1 MKQSIILYLVLTVL
15 TGCGLGTSSE
25 NQTGVSGREIAA
37 AAKPAT
43 EVVDAF
49 HKALMTNDTNQA
61 LALLADD
68 VLIYESGG
76 AEASKAEYASHH
88 LAADMA
94 FLKNVTQSVV
104 TRSAQASNDT
114 ALVTSQGKTIGTY
127 KDKAIDSASTETVV
141 LRLIGEQWK
150 IVHIHWS
157 SADNKPKLATP

>member
-1 MKQSIILYLVLTVL
+1 MKQSIILSLVLAL
-15 TGCGLGTSSE
+15 LAGCGSGTPAE
-25 NQTGVSGREIAA
+25 NQTRRAGAKIDA

-43 EVVDAF
+43 DVVDAF
-49 HKALMTNDTNQA
+49 HKTLMTGDTNEA

-94 FLKNVTQSVV
+94 FLKNVTQSILA
-104 TRSAQASNDT
+104 RSAQANGDT

-127 KDKAIDSASTETVV
+127 KDKAIDSASTETMV
-141 LRLIGEQWK
+141 LRLIEGQWK

-157 SADNKPKLATP
+157 SADNKPKLPTP